1 MLATRDSHIRLAAAK
16 LREACSEWE
25 GHMPTTL
32 PRSGAG
38 WAATMACLL
47 EAAAPK
53 PGNVHPAA
61 AFPDLTHDDLAAAAL
76 AIGPILEQAADM
88 PLGWVILEA
97 VRQSRRVTRSN
108 ANLGMILAI
117 APLAA
122 VAPDGWPTAADE
134 DSVASLSVAVAA
146 VLGSL
151 DAADTAAI
159 WQAIGEARPGG
170 MGTTERLDLSGPPP
184 GNILD
189 AMRLAAGHDSIAT
202 LWTTGYAD
210 VLGALIIDLSIAL
223 SRVVDWREA
232 VVDAFLRQ
240 LARAPDS
247 LILRRHG
254 SRKAAEVSERAAAV
268 VACDPPDRREAEAA
282 FDRSLRDPVRINPG
296 TTADL
301 VAAALYVLLRS
312 QSP

>member
-1 MLATRDSHIRLAAAK
+1 MLATQDSHIRLAAAK
-16 LREACSEWE
+16 LREACCEWD
-25 GHMPTTL
+25 GHMPSTL
-32 PRSGAG
+32 PPHGAG
-38 WAATMACLL
+38 WAASMACLL
-47 EAAAPK
+47 EASAPK

-61 AFPDLTHDDLAAAAL
+61 AFPDLSHEDLVAAAL
-76 AIGPILEQAADM
+76 AIGPILEQAADI
-88 PLGWVILEA
+88 PLGRVILEA

-122 VAPDGWPTAADE
+122 VAPNAWPTGAE
-134 DSVASLSVAVAA
+134 DDTVASLSVAVAA

-151 DAADTAAI
+151 NTTDTAAI
-159 WQAIGEARPGG
+159 WKAIGEAGPGG
-170 MGTTERLDLSGPPP
+170 MGTTARHDLAGPPP
-184 GNILD
+184 GSILD
-189 AMRLAAGHDSIAT
+189 AMQLAAGHDSIAA
-202 LWTTGYAD
+202 LWTRGYASI
-210 VLGALIIDLSIAL
+210 LGGVVVDLSIAL
-223 SRVVDWREA
+223 SRAVDWREA

-254 SRKAAEVSERAAAV
+254 SRIAVEVSARAAAV
-268 VACDPPDRREAEAA
+268 IATAPPYRREAVAA

>member
-1 MLATRDSHIRLAAAK
+1 MLATQDSHIRLAAGK
-16 LREACSEWE
+16 LREACCEWD
-25 GHMPTTL
+25 GRMPTTL
-32 PRSGAG
+32 PPYGAG
-38 WAATMACLL
+38 WAASMACLL
-47 EAAAPK
+47 EASAPK

-61 AFPDLTHDDLAAAAL
+61 GFPDLTHDDLVAAAL

-122 VAPDGWPTAADE
+122 VAPDGWPTGAE
-134 DSVASLSVAVAA
+134 DDTVASLSVAVAA

-159 WQAIGEARPGG
+159 WKAIGEAGPGG
-170 MGTTERLDLSGPPP
+170 MGTTARHDLAGPPP
-184 GNILD
+184 GSILD
-189 AMRLAAGHDSIAT
+189 AMQLAAGHDSIAA
-202 LWTTGYAD
+202 LWTRGYAS
-210 VLGALIIDLSIAL
+210 VLGGLIVDLSIAL

-254 SRKAAEVSERAAAV
+254 SRIAVEVSGRAAAV
-268 VACDPPDRREAEAA
+268 IATIPPDRREAVAA

-301 VAAALYVLLRS
+301 VAAALYILLRS